1 MTSNPTAVDSARQR
15 AACLFAAAA
24 RHPRAADRTSLAC
37 LAAETALDTP
47 TQPLDIDPATE
58 TVDALIT
65 TALQTL
71 GTLEPGDFADPRIL
85 AAARHGQAALRGP
98 S

>member
-1 MTSNPTAVDSARQR
+1 MTSNPTALDTARER

-24 RHPRAADRTSLAC
+24 RHPQAGDRTSLAC
-37 LAAETALDTP
+37 LAAETALDTA
-47 TQPLDIDPATE
+47 TKPLDIDPAAA

-85 AAARHGQAALRGP
+85 DAARHGQAALRGP

>member
-15 AACLFAAAA
+15 AACLFSAAA
-24 RHPRAADRTSLAC
+24 RHPQAGERTSLAC
-37 LAAETALDTP
+37 LAAETALDTAI
-47 TQPLDIDPATE
+47 QPLDFDPATA

-65 TALQTL
+65 KALQTL
-71 GTLEPGDFADPRIL
+71 GALDPGDFADPRIL
-85 AAARHGQAALRGP
+85 TAARHGQAALRGL

>member
-1 MTSNPTAVDSARQR
+1 MTSNPIALETARQR
-15 AACLFAAAA
+15 AASLFAAAA
-24 RHPRAADRTSLAC
+24 RHPHAADRASLAC
-37 LAAETALDTP
+37 LAAETALDTA

-71 GTLEPGDFADPRIL
+71 GTLEPADFADPRIL
-85 AAARHGQAALRGP
+85 TAVKHGQAALRGP

>member
-24 RHPRAADRTSLAC
+24 RHPQAADRTSLAC
-37 LAAETALDTP
+37 LAAETALDTAI
-47 TQPLDIDPATE
+47 QPLDIDPATA

-65 TALQTL
+65 KALQTL
-71 GTLEPGDFADPRIL
+71 GALEPGDFADPRIL
-85 AAARHGQAALRGP
+85 DAAQHGQAALRGP

>member
-1 MTSNPTAVDSARQR
+1 MTSNPTALDTARQR

-24 RHPRAADRTSLAC
+24 RHPQAGDRTSLAC

-47 TQPLDIDPATE
+47 TQPLDIDPATAN
-58 TVDALIT
+58 VDALIT
-65 TALQTL
+65 RALQTL
-71 GTLEPGDFADPRIL
+71 GELDPGDFADPRIL
-85 AAARHGQAALRGP
+85 AAGRHGQAALRGP